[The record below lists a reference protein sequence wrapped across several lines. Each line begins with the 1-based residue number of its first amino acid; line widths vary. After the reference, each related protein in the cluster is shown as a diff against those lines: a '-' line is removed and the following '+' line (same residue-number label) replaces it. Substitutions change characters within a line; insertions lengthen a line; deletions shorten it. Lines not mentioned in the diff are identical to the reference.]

1 VKENQ
6 TDQTLLHGQVDNGFY
21 PITGG
26 FSLPHRIQGLAAK
39 IGERTTAEQWHS
51 RLGHPS
57 QVVLQ
62 SLARSNHIS
71 LSSKDNKTNNNTSF
85 CSTFP
90 LGKSK
95 KLPFPNST
103 HQSKSPLSLVHS
115 DVWTSP
121 IPFRS
126 GCRYDV
132 FFVDDFLKILLD
144 LSFA

>member
-1 VKENQ
+1 VKQNQ
-6 TDQTLLHGQVDNGFY
+6 TDQTLLYGQVENDLY

-57 QVVLQ
+57 QAVLQ

-95 KLPFPNST
+95 KIT
-103 HQSKSPLSLVHS
+103 ISKLHLSVKKS
-115 DVWTSP
+115 I
-121 IPFRS
+121 IPGTF
-126 GCRYDV
+126 
-132 FFVDDFLKILLD
+132 
-144 LSFA
+144 